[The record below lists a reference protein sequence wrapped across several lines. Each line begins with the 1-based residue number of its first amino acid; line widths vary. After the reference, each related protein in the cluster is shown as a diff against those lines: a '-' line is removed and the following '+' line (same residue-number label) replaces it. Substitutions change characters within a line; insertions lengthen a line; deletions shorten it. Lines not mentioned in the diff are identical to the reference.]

1 MSTELDELYVFN
13 GAMSMTQF
21 SGGVANGLC
30 IQLTSHKFDYIQLTR
45 SDTEALI
52 MALSQWLVDSDST
65 PKPTVEDPEEWQPL
79 FDWDYIPT

>member
-1 MSTELDELYVFN
+1 MSTELDELHVFN
-13 GAMSMTQF
+13 GAMTINQF

-30 IQLTSHKFDYIQLTR
+30 VQLTSHKFDYIQLTR

-52 MALSQWLVDSDST
+52 MVLGQWLMDSDPT
-65 PKPTVEDPEEWQPL
+65 PKPTATEEWQPL